1 MREPDAFSTVS
12 PRSPS
17 NHPFPFELIFTQTN
31 RSPGTQSQS
40 QAQASP
46 PRSMEM
52 VMGAL
57 GATGGGHYDELQDA
71 AGKTRAHY
79 EALIADLVKREPA
92 GVKRLSDTARRL
104 LAERGVT
111 FNVYDSKGMDTPWT
125 MDPVPFVIS
134 AAEWE
139 GIEKALIQ
147 RATLLNAVLTDSY
160 GPQQL
165 IRKGDLPAA
174 LVLAQPGYL
183 RPCHGIQVPQNKP
196 LQVYGADI
204 ARSVTGQ
211 WWVIADRTQ
220 IPTGAGYALENRLIT
235 SRLLPEVF
243 RDARV
248 RRLAGFFRQMQ
259 QSLAALAPRRVE
271 EPRVVLL
278 TPGPYNETYFEQ
290 AYLARYLGYTLVEGE
305 DLTVRDDRV
314 FLKTLSGLE
323 PVDVILRRVDDDFS
337 DPLELRNDS
346 MLGVPGLVRAVRA
359 GNVALANALGSGL
372 AEAPAMMAFLP
383 GLCRKLLGE
392 ELLMPSV
399 ATWWCGQEQ
408 PQREV
413 EARMSQLVLKSAFR
427 VRGREVH
434 FGEKLSPSERATLLE
449 RIRFAPDR
457 WVAQEKLSF
466 STTPSW
472 EDGRLVPKPM
482 TVRVY
487 LVATADGYVVMPGAL
502 TRVGASLDSPLVSMQ
517 KGGSSKDTWVLS
529 EGPVENVTLLS
540 TTRTPV
546 ELRRVGHNLGSR
558 VANHLFWLGRY
569 AERAESTARLLRST
583 LLRCSPESGMSETP
597 LLLPLLASLR
607 SLGVIE
613 QVPTAAALSSQ
624 QEQIEARL
632 LKAVYDR
639 AHPVSIRSC
648 VQHLQRIGVL
658 LRDRIS
664 VDTWRVISQLSDP
677 LEAHGGP
684 GLSVSPVSDALNV
697 LTRVILDMA
706 SFHGLAKENMT
717 RAQGWMF
724 LDMGHRVERI
734 LYISELLL
742 AGLRSDDAE
751 NPSLLEAILEVG
763 DSTITYRN
771 RYSLLPQLAAVYDL
785 LMLDEL
791 NPRGLRFQFERITSH
806 FHHLPREQRSALLT
820 PAMRVLL
827 ENNTRLQLCD
837 PTELARVE
845 PGMWSQ
851 TQVAKVLAQLIESM
865 PAMNDALTAGYFAH
879 STISSSESVPADIN
893 LTPPR

>member
-1 MREPDAFSTVS
+1 M
-12 PRSPS
+12 
-17 NHPFPFELIFTQTN
+17 
-31 RSPGTQSQS
+31 
-40 QAQASP
+40 
-46 PRSMEM
+46 
-52 VMGAL
+52 
-57 GATGGGHYDELQDA
+57 HYDELRDEK
-71 AGKTRAHY
+71 GKVWPHY
-79 EALIADLVKREPA
+79 EALITDLQRRDVA

-104 LAERGVT
+104 LTERGVT
-111 FNVYDSKGMDTPWT
+111 FNVYDAKGMDTPWT

-134 AAEWE
+134 AREWA

-147 RATLLNAVLTDSY
+147 RATLLNAILTDSY

-183 RPCHGIQVPQNKP
+183 RPCHGIKVPHGKP

-204 ARSVTGQ
+204 ARAPDGQ
-211 WWVIADRTQ
+211 WWVISDRTQ

-259 QSLAALAPRRVE
+259 QSLSALAPRRVE

-314 FLKTLSGLE
+314 YLKTLSGLE
-323 PVDVILRRVDDDFS
+323 PVDVILRRVDDDFC

-359 GNVALANALGSGL
+359 GNVALANGLGSGL

-392 ELLMPSV
+392 DLIMPSV

-408 PQREV
+408 PRREV
-413 EARMSQLVLKSAFR
+413 EENFSELVLKSAFR
-427 VRGREVH
+427 TRGRQFS
-434 FGEKLSPSERATLLE
+434 FGGQLNAAERAAWIE
-449 RIRFAPDR
+449 RMRFAPDR
-457 WVAQEKLSF
+457 WVAQEKITF
-466 STTPSW
+466 STAPTW
-472 EDGRLVPKPM
+472 EDGRLVQKPVS
-482 TVRVY
+482 VRVY
-487 LVATADGYVVMPGAL
+487 LVATEDGYMVMPGAL
-502 TRVGASLDSPLVSMQ
+502 TRVAASLNTSLMSMQ
-517 KGGSSKDTWVLS
+517 KGGSSKDTWILS
-529 EGPVENVTLLS
+529 EGPVENITLLS

-597 LLLPLLASLR
+597 LLLPLLESLR

-613 QVPTAAALSSQ
+613 QVPMAAFLAAQ

-632 LKAVYDR
+632 LQAVFN
-639 AHPVSIRSC
+639 ANHPSSIRSI
-648 VQHLQRIGVL
+648 VTHIQRIGIL

-664 VDTWRVISQLSDP
+664 VDTWRVISQLSDA
-677 LEAHGGP
+677 LDAADNAT
-684 GLSVSPVSDALNV
+684 SVTPMADALNV
-697 LTRVILDMA
+697 LTRIILELA

-724 LDMGHRVERI
+724 LDMGHRIERTV
-734 LYISELLL
+734 YICELLR
-742 AGLRSDDAE
+742 AGLSSADAE
-751 NPSLLEAILEVG
+751 NPSLLEAILEIA

-791 NPRGLRFQFERITSH
+791 NPRGLRFQFERIEQH
-806 FHHLPREQRSALLT
+806 FQHLPREQNSALLT
-820 PAMRVLL
+820 PAMRVLI
-827 ENNTRLQLCD
+827 ENSTRLQLCD
-837 PTELARVE
+837 PTELARVD
-845 PGMWSQ
+845 PGQWSQ
-851 TQVAKVLAQLIESM
+851 TQVAKLLTQLIDAM
-865 PAMNDALTAGYFAH
+865 PQLNDALTAGYFAH
-879 STISSSESVPADIN
+879 STIVSSGSAPDELLP
-893 LTPPR
+893 LR

>member
-1 MREPDAFSTVS
+1 MRPDAPDLATHYNELHDST
-12 PRSPS
+12 
-17 NHPFPFELIFTQTN
+17 
-31 RSPGTQSQS
+31 
-40 QAQASP
+40 
-46 PRSMEM
+46 
-52 VMGAL
+52 
-57 GATGGGHYDELQDA
+57 
-71 AGKTRAHY
+71 GKVHAHY
-79 EALIADLVKREPA
+79 EPLITDLQKRDAP

-104 LAERGVT
+104 LTERGVT
-111 FNVYDSKGMDTPWT
+111 FNVYDAKGMDTPWT
-125 MDPVPFVIS
+125 MDPVPLVIS
-134 AAEWE
+134 AQEWE

-147 RATLLNAVLTDSY
+147 RAMLLNAVLTDSY

-174 LVLAQPGYL
+174 LVLAQPAYL
-183 RPCHGIQVPQNKP
+183 RACHGIPVPQNKP

-204 ARSVTGQ
+204 ARSADGQ

-220 IPTGAGYALENRLIT
+220 IPTGVGYALENRLIT

-305 DLTVRDDRV
+305 DLAVRDDRV
-314 FLKTLSGLE
+314 YLKTLSGLE
-323 PVDVILRRVDDDFS
+323 PVDVILRRVDDDFC

-392 ELLMPSV
+392 DLLMPSV
-399 ATWWCGQEQ
+399 ATWWCGQEIPRQ
-408 PQREV
+408 QV
-413 EARMSQLVLKSAFR
+413 EGRIGSLVIKSAFR
-427 VRGREVH
+427 GRGRESY
-434 FGEKLSPSERATLLE
+434 FGEKLNPAERAALLE
-449 RIRFAPDR
+449 RMRFAPDR
-457 WVAQEKLSF
+457 WAAQEKMSF
-466 STTPSW
+466 STAPTW
-472 EDGRLVPKPM
+472 EDGKLVSKPVS
-482 TVRVY
+482 VRVY
-487 LVATADGYVVMPGAL
+487 LVATADGYMVMPGAL
-502 TRVGASLDSPLVSMQ
+502 TRVAASMDSPLVSMQ

-540 TTRTPV
+540 ATRTPV

-569 AERAESTARLLRST
+569 AERAESTSRLLRST
-583 LLRCSPESGMSETP
+583 LIRCSPESGMSETP
-597 LLLPLLASLR
+597 LLLPLLAALR

-613 QVPTAAALSSQ
+613 QMPTASNLVAQ

-632 LKAVYDR
+632 LQAVFDK
-639 AHPVSIRSC
+639 AHPASIRSS

-677 LEAHGGP
+677 LEGQAQGGSP
-684 GLSVSPVSDALNV
+684 SVSPVSDALNV
-697 LTRVILDMA
+697 LTRVILELA

-724 LDMGHRVERI
+724 LDMGHRIERI

-742 AGLRSDDAE
+742 AGLRSADAE

-791 NPRGLRFQFERITSH
+791 NPRGLRFQFERITAH
-806 FHHLPREQRSALLT
+806 FGYLPREQSSALLT
-820 PAMRVLL
+820 PAMRVLI

-845 PGMWSQ
+845 PGQWAQ
-851 TQVAKVLAQLIESM
+851 TQVAKVLAQLIEAM
-865 PAMNDALTAGYFAH
+865 PVLNDALTAGYFAH
-879 STISSSESVPADIN
+879 STISSSDAPPPELIF
-893 LTPPR
+893 TPPPR

>member
-1 MREPDAFSTVS
+1 MIFRTQNSTS
-12 PRSPS
+12 
-17 NHPFPFELIFTQTN
+17 T
-31 RSPGTQSQS
+31 
-40 QAQASP
+40 ASAAA
-46 PRSMEM
+46 RAAASCADLAG
-52 VMGAL
+52 VK
-57 GATGGGHYDELQDA
+57 GHYDELRDP
-71 AGKTRAHY
+71 AGKVMAHY
-79 EALIADLVKREPA
+79 EALIADLKKRDA
-92 GVKRLSDTARRL
+92 LGVKRLSDTARRL
-104 LAERGVT
+104 LSERGVS
-111 FNVYDSKGMDTPWT
+111 FNVYSAKGGMDTPWM

-134 AAEWE
+134 AKEWE

-147 RATLLNAVLTDSY
+147 RATLLNAILVDSY

-165 IRKGDLPAA
+165 IKRGDLPAA
-174 LVLAQPGYL
+174 LVLAQPAYL
-183 RPCHGIQVPQNKP
+183 RPCHGIPVPGEKP

-204 ARSVTGQ
+204 ARSPDGQ

-314 FLKTLSGLE
+314 YLKTLSGLE
-323 PVDVILRRVDDDFS
+323 AVDVILRRVDDDFC

-383 GLCRKLLGE
+383 GLCRKLLNE
-392 ELLMPSV
+392 DLLMPSV
-399 ATWWCGQEQ
+399 ATWWCGQET
-408 PQREV
+408 PMREV
-413 EARMSQLVLKSAFR
+413 EQRISSLVLKSAFR

-434 FGEKLSPSERATLLE
+434 FGGNLSAAEHAALLE
-449 RIRFAPDR
+449 RMRFAPDR
-457 WVAQEKLSF
+457 WTAQEQITF
-466 STTPSW
+466 STAPTW
-472 EDGRLVPKPM
+472 EDGKLVHKPVS
-482 TVRVY
+482 VRVY
-487 LVATADGYVVMPGAL
+487 LVATQDGYMVMPGAL
-502 TRVGASLDSPLVSMQ
+502 TRVAPSLDSPLVSMQ

-529 EGPVENVTLLS
+529 DGPVENVTLLS
-540 TTRTPV
+540 ATRTPV

-597 LLLPLLASLR
+597 LLLPLLEALR
-607 SLGVIE
+607 SLVIIE
-613 QVPTAAALSSQ
+613 EVPSATLLAAQ

-632 LKAVYDR
+632 LQAIFD
-639 AHPVSIRSC
+639 ADHPSSIRSN
-648 VQHLQRIGVL
+648 VAHIQRIGVL

-664 VDTWRVISQLSDP
+664 VDTWRVISQLSDA
-677 LEAHGGP
+677 LDAADNSA
-684 GLSVSPVSDALNV
+684 SVTPMSDALNV
-697 LTRVILDMA
+697 LTRIILELA

-724 LDMGHRVERI
+724 LDMGHRIERTV
-734 LYISELLL
+734 YISELLL
-742 AGLRSDDAE
+742 AGLRSADAE

-791 NPRGLRFQFERITSH
+791 NPRGLRFQFQRIEGH
-806 FHHLPREQRSALLT
+806 FRHLPREQNSALLT
-820 PAMRVLL
+820 PAMRVLI
-827 ENNTRLQLCD
+827 ENSTRLQLCD

-845 PGMWSQ
+845 PGQWSA
-851 TQVAKVLAQLIESM
+851 TQVAKLLQQLIDAM
-865 PAMNDALTAGYFAH
+865 PQLSDALTAGYFAH
-879 STISSSESVPADIN
+879 STISSSGDVAPADPA
-893 LTPPR
+893 PPR

>member
-1 MREPDAFSTVS
+1 MDS
-12 PRSPS
+12 P
-17 NHPFPFELIFTQTN
+17 EAGL
-31 RSPGTQSQS
+31 
-40 QAQASP
+40 
-46 PRSMEM
+46 
-52 VMGAL
+52 
-57 GATGGGHYDELQDA
+57 HYDELRDP
-71 AGKTRAHY
+71 AGRLRAHY
-79 EALIADLVKREPA
+79 ELVIADLKKRDNS
-92 GVKRLSDTARRL
+92 GVKRMADTARRL

-111 FNVYDSKGMDTPWT
+111 FNVYGEKGMDTPWT

-134 AAEWE
+134 ASEWE
-139 GIEKALIQ
+139 GIETALIQ
-147 RATLLNAVLTDSY
+147 RATLLNTILNDSY
-160 GPQQL
+160 GPQKL
-165 IRKGDLPAA
+165 IRQGDMPAA
-174 LVLAQPGYL
+174 MVLAQPAYL
-183 RPCHGIQVPQNKP
+183 RPCHGIKPPHEKP
-196 LQVYGADI
+196 LQVYGADL
-204 ARSVTGQ
+204 ARSPDGQ
-211 WWVIADRTQ
+211 WWVLADRTQ

-259 QSLAALAPRRVE
+259 QSLSAVAPRRVE

-314 FLKTLSGLE
+314 YLKTLSGLE
-323 PVDVILRRVDDDFS
+323 PVDVILRRVDDDFC

-392 ELLMPSV
+392 DLLMPSV
-399 ATWWCGQEQ
+399 ATWWCGQET
-408 PQREV
+408 PRAEV
-413 EARMSQLVLKSAFR
+413 EQKIDKLVIKSAFR
-427 VRGREVH
+427 VRGREIS
-434 FGEKLSPSERATLLE
+434 FGEKLSTAERAALIE
-449 RIRFAPDR
+449 RMRFAPDR
-457 WVAQEKLSF
+457 WAAQEQISF
-466 STTPSW
+466 STAPAW
-472 EDGRLVPKPM
+472 EDGKLVHKPVS
-482 TVRVY
+482 VRVY
-487 LVATADGYVVMPGAL
+487 LVATPDGYMVMPGAL
-502 TRVGASLDSPLVSMQ
+502 TRVAASIDSPLMSMQ

-529 EGPVENVTLLS
+529 DGPVENVTLLS

-597 LLLPLLASLR
+597 LLLPLLEALR
-607 SLGVIE
+607 SLNIIE
-613 QVPTAAALSSQ
+613 QVPMPAFLAAQ

-632 LKAVYDR
+632 LQAIFEAD
-639 AHPVSIRSC
+639 HPASIRSN
-648 VQHLQRIGVL
+648 VAHIQRIGVL

-664 VDTWRVISQLSDP
+664 VDTWRVISQLSD
-677 LEAHGGP
+677 AFGAADNAQ
-684 GLSVSPVSDALNV
+684 SVTPMADALNV
-697 LTRVILDMA
+697 LTRIILDLA

-724 LDMGHRVERI
+724 LDMGHRIERTV
-734 LYISELLL
+734 YISELLR
-742 AGLRSDDAE
+742 AGLRSADAE

-791 NPRGLRFQFERITSH
+791 NPRGLRFQFQRIEGH
-806 FHHLPREQRSALLT
+806 FRHLPREQNSALLT
-820 PAMRVLL
+820 PAMRVLI
-827 ENNTRLQLCD
+827 ENSTRLQLCD

-845 PGMWSQ
+845 PGQWSQ
-851 TQVAKVLAQLIESM
+851 TQVAKLLTQLIEAM
-865 PAMNDALTAGYFAH
+865 PQLNDALTAGYFAH
-879 STISSSESVPADIN
+879 STISSSDSDSDAESAAAD
-893 LTPPR
+893 TPPA

>member
-1 MREPDAFSTVS
+1 MIFRTQNSASTA
-12 PRSPS
+12 PAAAR
-17 NHPFPFELIFTQTN
+17 
-31 RSPGTQSQS
+31 
-40 QAQASP
+40 AAASC
-46 PRSMEM
+46 
-52 VMGAL
+52 ADL
-57 GATGGGHYDELQDA
+57 TGVKGHYDELRDDSA
-71 AGKTRAHY
+71 KVRAHY
-79 EALIADLVKREPA
+79 EALVADLKKRDAA

-104 LAERGVT
+104 LAERGVS
-111 FNVYDSKGMDTPWT
+111 FNVYNAKGGMDTPWM

-134 AAEWE
+134 AKEWE

-147 RATLLNAVLTDSY
+147 RATLLNAVLVDSY

-165 IRKGDLPAA
+165 IKRGDLPAA
-174 LVLAQPGYL
+174 LVLAQPAYL
-183 RPCHGIQVPQNKP
+183 RPCHGIPVPGEKP

-204 ARSVTGQ
+204 ARSPDGQ

-314 FLKTLSGLE
+314 YLKTLSGLE
-323 PVDVILRRVDDDFS
+323 PVDVILRRVDDDFC

-383 GLCRKLLGE
+383 GLCRKLLNE
-392 ELLMPSV
+392 DLLMPSV
-399 ATWWCGQEQ
+399 ATWWCGQET
-408 PQREV
+408 PMREV
-413 EARMSQLVLKSAFR
+413 EQRISSLVFKSAFR

-434 FGEKLSPSERATLLE
+434 FGGNLSATEHAALLE
-449 RIRFAPDR
+449 RMRFAPHR
-457 WVAQEKLSF
+457 WAAQEKITF
-466 STTPSW
+466 STAPTW
-472 EDGRLVPKPM
+472 EDGKLVHKPVS
-482 TVRVY
+482 VRVY
-487 LVATADGYVVMPGAL
+487 LVATPDGYMVMPGAL
-502 TRVGASLDSPLVSMQ
+502 TRVASSLDSPLVSMQ

-529 EGPVENVTLLS
+529 DGPVENVTLLS
-540 TTRTPV
+540 ATRTPV

-597 LLLPLLASLR
+597 LLLPLLEALR
-607 SLGVIE
+607 SLGIIE
-613 QVPTAAALSSQ
+613 QVPSATLLAAQ

-632 LKAVYDR
+632 LQAIFD
-639 AHPVSIRSC
+639 ADHPSSIRSN
-648 VQHLQRIGVL
+648 VAHIQRIGVL

-664 VDTWRVISQLSDP
+664 VDTWRVISQLSDA
-677 LEAHGGP
+677 LDAADNSA
-684 GLSVSPVSDALNV
+684 SVTPMSDALNV
-697 LTRVILDMA
+697 LTRIILELA

-724 LDMGHRVERI
+724 LDMGHRIERTV
-734 LYISELLL
+734 YISELLL
-742 AGLRSDDAE
+742 AGLRSADAE

-791 NPRGLRFQFERITSH
+791 NPRGLRFQFQRIEGH
-806 FHHLPREQRSALLT
+806 FRHLPREQNSALLT
-820 PAMRVLL
+820 PAMRVLI
-827 ENNTRLQLCD
+827 ENSTRLQLCD

-845 PGMWSQ
+845 PGQWSAS
-851 TQVAKVLAQLIESM
+851 QVAKLLQQLIDAM
-865 PAMNDALTAGYFAH
+865 PALSDAMSAGYFAH
-879 STISSSESVPADIN
+879 STISSSGDVAPADPA
-893 LTPPR
+893 PPR

>member
-1 MREPDAFSTVS
+1 MRVTTPES
-12 PRSPS
+12 P
-17 NHPFPFELIFTQTN
+17 
-31 RSPGTQSQS
+31 
-40 QAQASP
+40 
-46 PRSMEM
+46 
-52 VMGAL
+52 
-57 GATGGGHYDELQDA
+57 GHYDELR
-71 AGKTRAHY
+71 GKTAEVQPHY
-79 EALIADLVKREPA
+79 EALITDLQRRDIP

-104 LAERGVT
+104 LSERGVT

-134 AAEWE
+134 SKEWE

-183 RPCHGIQVPQNKP
+183 RPCHGIPVPQDKP
-196 LQVYGADI
+196 LQIYGVDI
-204 ARSVTGQ
+204 ARTADGQ

-259 QSLAALAPRRVE
+259 QSLAALAPRRME

-314 FLKTLSGLE
+314 YLKTLSGLE
-323 PVDVILRRVDDDFS
+323 PVDVILRRVDDDFC

-359 GNVALANALGSGL
+359 GNVALANGLGSGL

-408 PQREV
+408 PQRTV
-413 EARMSQLVLKSAFR
+413 EARISQLVIKSAYR

-434 FGEKLSPSERATLLE
+434 FGDALNPAERAALLE
-449 RIRFAPDR
+449 RMRFAPDR

-466 STTPSW
+466 STTPTW
-472 EDGRLVPKPM
+472 EEGRLVPKPV
-482 TVRVY
+482 TVRIY
-487 LVATADGYVVMPGAL
+487 LVATADGYMVMPGAL
-502 TRVGASLDSPLVSMQ
+502 TRVGSSLDSSLVSMQ

-529 EGPVENVTLLS
+529 DGPVENVTLLN
-540 TTRTPV
+540 TTRTHV

-583 LLRCSPESGMSETP
+583 LIRCSPESGMSETP

-613 QVPTAAALSSQ
+613 QVPTAAVLPTQ

-632 LKAVYDR
+632 LKAVFDR
-639 AHPVSIRSC
+639 QHPVSIRSS

-677 LEAHGGP
+677 LESQGSTP
-684 GLSVSPVSDALNV
+684 SVSPVSDALNV

-734 LYISELLL
+734 VYICELLL
-742 AGLRSDDAE
+742 AGLRSADAE

-791 NPRGLRFQFERITSH
+791 NPRGLRFQFERINAH
-806 FHHLPREQRSALLT
+806 FRHLPREQHSAVLT
-820 PAMRVLL
+820 PAMRVLI

-845 PGMWSQ
+845 PGKWGQ
-851 TQVAKVLAQLIESM
+851 TQVAKLLHQLIESM
-865 PAMNDALTAGYFAH
+865 PALNDALTAGYFAH
-879 STISSSESVPADIN
+879 STISSSGSASADFR
-893 LTPPR
+893 LTQPR

>member
-1 MREPDAFSTVS
+1 MTFPTQNSGLSS
-12 PRSPS
+12 PAATAR
-17 NHPFPFELIFTQTN
+17 
-31 RSPGTQSQS
+31 
-40 QAQASP
+40 AAP
-46 PRSMEM
+46 PRVDVPEP
-52 VMGAL
+52 A
-57 GATGGGHYDELQDA
+57 GHYDELRDD
-71 AGKTRAHY
+71 AGKVRAHY
-79 EALIADLVKREPA
+79 EALIADLRKRDVA
-92 GVKRLSDTARRL
+92 GVKRLVDTSRRL

-111 FNVYDSKGMDTPWT
+111 FNVYDDKGMDTPWT

-134 AAEWE
+134 ASEWA

-147 RATLLNAVLTDSY
+147 RAALLNAIIVDSY

-183 RPCHGIQVPQNKP
+183 RPCHGIQVPNGKP

-204 ARSVTGQ
+204 ARSPDGQ
-211 WWVIADRTQ
+211 WWVISDRTQ

-314 FLKTLSGLE
+314 YLKTLSGLE
-323 PVDVILRRVDDDFS
+323 AVDVILRRVDDDFC

-372 AEAPAMMAFLP
+372 AEAPALMAFLP
-383 GLCRKLLGE
+383 GLCRKLLNE
-392 ELLMPSV
+392 DLLMPSV
-399 ATWWCGQEQ
+399 ATWWCGQEVPRQ
-408 PQREV
+408 EV
-413 EARMSQLVLKSAFR
+413 EKSLQRLVIKSAFR
-427 VRGREVH
+427 SRGRQVC
-434 FGEKLSPSERATLLE
+434 FGEQLSTAERAALIE

-457 WVAQEKLSF
+457 WAAQEHVAF
-466 STTPSW
+466 STTPTW
-472 EDGRLVPKPM
+472 EDGHLVPKPLS
-482 TVRVY
+482 VRVY
-487 LVATADGYVVMPGAL
+487 LVATQDGYMVMPGAL
-502 TRVGASLDSPLVSMQ
+502 TRVANRPDAPLVSMQ
-517 KGGSSKDTWVLS
+517 NGGSSKDTWVLS
-529 EGPVENVTLLS
+529 DGPVENVTLLS
-540 TTRTPV
+540 STRTPV

-569 AERAESTARLLRST
+569 AERAESTSRLLRST

-597 LLLPLLASLR
+597 LLLPLLETLR
-607 SLGVIE
+607 SLGIIE
-613 QVPTAAALSSQ
+613 EVPMPAFLAAQ

-632 LKAVYDR
+632 LQAIFDSK
-639 AHPVSIRSC
+639 HPSSICSS
-648 VQHLQRIGVL
+648 VTHIQRIGVL

-664 VDTWRVISQLSDP
+664 VDTWRVISQMSDP
-677 LEAHGGP
+677 LSNFDASH
-684 GLSVSPVSDALNV
+684 SVTPMSDALNV
-697 LTRVILDMA
+697 VTRVILDLA

-724 LDMGHRVERI
+724 LDMGHRIERI
-734 LYISELLL
+734 LYICELLR
-742 AGLRSDDAE
+742 AGLRSADAE

-791 NPRGLRFQFERITSH
+791 NPRGLRYQFQRIEGH
-806 FHHLPREQRSALLT
+806 FKYLPREQNSALLT

-827 ENNTRLQLCD
+827 ENSTRLQLCD

-845 PGMWSQ
+845 PGQWAQ
-851 TQVAKVLAQLIESM
+851 TQVANLLTQLIESM
-865 PAMNDALTAGYFAH
+865 PQLNDALTAGYFAH
-879 STISSSESVPADIN
+879 STISSSDTNSAVTLP
-893 LTPPR
+893 T

>member
-1 MREPDAFSTVS
+1 
-12 PRSPS
+12 
-17 NHPFPFELIFTQTN
+17 
-31 RSPGTQSQS
+31 
-40 QAQASP
+40 
-46 PRSMEM
+46 M
-52 VMGAL
+52 VQRVDVPV
-57 GATGGGHYDELQDA
+57 GHYDELRDA
-71 AGKTRAHY
+71 AGKVWPHY
-79 EALIADLVKREPA
+79 EQVITDLQRRDSV

-111 FNVYDSKGMDTPWT
+111 FNVYDAKGMDTPWH

-134 AAEWE
+134 AREWE
-139 GIEKALIQ
+139 GIEKAMIQ
-147 RATLLNAVLTDSY
+147 RATLLNAILTDSY
-160 GPQQL
+160 GPQEL
-165 IRKGDLPAA
+165 IRKGDMPAA
-174 LVLAQPGYL
+174 MVLAQPAYL
-183 RPCHGIQVPQNKP
+183 RPCHGIKSTHIKP

-204 ARSVTGQ
+204 ARAPDGR
-211 WWVIADRTQ
+211 WWVLADRTQ

-259 QSLAALAPRRVE
+259 QSLAALARRPTGD
-271 EPRVVLL
+271 PRVVLL

-314 FLKTLSGLE
+314 YLKTLSGLE
-323 PVDVILRRVDDDFS
+323 PVDVILRRVDDDFC

-359 GNVALANALGSGL
+359 GNVMMANALGSGL

-392 ELLMPSV
+392 NLLMPSV
-399 ATWWCGQEQ
+399 ATWWCGQER
-408 PQREV
+408 PRAEV
-413 EARMSQLVLKSAFR
+413 EKNLERLVIKSAFR

-434 FGEKLSPSERATLLE
+434 FGENLSTVERAAFIE
-449 RIRFAPDR
+449 RMRFAPDR
-457 WVAQEKLSF
+457 WAAQEKMTF
-466 STTPSW
+466 STAPTW
-472 EDGRLVPKPM
+472 EDGKMVQKPIS
-482 TVRVY
+482 VRVY
-487 LVATADGYVVMPGAL
+487 LVATEDGYMVMPGAL
-502 TRVGASLDSPLVSMQ
+502 TRVAAALNSPLVSMQ
-517 KGGSSKDTWVLS
+517 KGGSSKDTWILS

-540 TTRTPV
+540 ATRTPV

-558 VANHLFWLGRY
+558 VANHLYWLGRY
-569 AERAESTARLLRST
+569 AERAESSARLLRST

-597 LLLPLLASLR
+597 LLLPLLEALKK
-607 SLGVIE
+607 LGVLE
-613 QVPTAAALSSQ
+613 DVPDATVLASQ
-624 QEQIEARL
+624 QEQIEAL
-632 LKAVYDR
+632 LLAAIFDED
-639 AHPVSIRSC
+639 HPASIRSS
-648 VQHLQRIGVL
+648 VIHIQRIGVL

-664 VDTWRVISQLSDP
+664 VDTWRVISQLSDA
-677 LEAHGGP
+677 LDAHDHTP
-684 GLSVSPVSDALNV
+684 SLTPMADALNV
-697 LTRVILDMA
+697 LTRIILELA

-724 LDMGHRVERI
+724 LDMGHRIERTV
-734 LYISELLL
+734 YICQLLL
-742 AGLRSDDAE
+742 AGLRSADAE
-751 NPSLLEAILEVG
+751 NPSLLEAILEVA

-791 NPRGLRFQFERITSH
+791 NPRGLRFQFERIEQQ
-806 FHHLPREQRSALLT
+806 FEHLPREQNSALLS

-845 PGMWSQ
+845 SGTWAQ
-851 TQVAKVLAQLIESM
+851 THVARLLQQLIDAM
-865 PAMNDALTAGYFAH
+865 PALNDALTAGYFAH
-879 STISSSESVPADIN
+879 STISSSDSDAPAEPQ
-893 LTPPR
+893 PPTR

>member
-1 MREPDAFSTVS
+1 
-12 PRSPS
+12 
-17 NHPFPFELIFTQTN
+17 
-31 RSPGTQSQS
+31 
-40 QAQASP
+40 
-46 PRSMEM
+46 
-52 VMGAL
+52 MG
-57 GATGGGHYDELQDA
+57 GPGHYDELRDA
-71 AGKTRAHY
+71 SGKVRAHY
-79 EALIADLVKREPA
+79 EPLIADLQKRDIA

-111 FNVYDSKGMDTPWT
+111 FNVYDARGMDTPWT

-134 AAEWE
+134 APEWE

-165 IRKGDLPAA
+165 IRQGDLPAA
-174 LVLAQPGYL
+174 LVLAQPAYL
-183 RPCHGIQVPQNKP
+183 RACHGIPVPQNKP

-204 ARSVTGQ
+204 ARTADGQ

-314 FLKTLSGLE
+314 YLKTLSGLE
-323 PVDVILRRVDDDFS
+323 PVDVILRRVDDDFC

-359 GNVALANALGSGL
+359 GNVALANGLGSGL

-399 ATWWCGQEQ
+399 ATWWCGQER
-408 PQREV
+408 PRGEV
-413 EARMSQLVLKSAFR
+413 EARIGGLVVKSAFR
-427 VRGREVH
+427 GRGREVH
-434 FGEKLSPSERATLLE
+434 FGEQLGAAERAALIE
-449 RIRFAPDR
+449 RMRFAPER
-457 WVAQEKLSF
+457 WVAQEKISF
-466 STTPSW
+466 STAPMW
-472 EDGRLVPKPM
+472 ENGKLVPRPVS
-482 TVRVY
+482 VRVY
-487 LVATADGYVVMPGAL
+487 LVATPDGYMVMPGAL
-502 TRVGASLDSPLVSMQ
+502 ARVGPSMDSPQVSMQ
-517 KGGSSKDTWVLS
+517 KGGSSKDTWVLN

-540 TTRTPV
+540 STRTPV

-597 LLLPLLASLR
+597 LLLPLLATLR
-607 SLGVIE
+607 SVGVIE
-613 QVPTAAALSSQ
+613 QVPTAANLAAQ

-632 LKAVYDR
+632 LQAVFDK
-639 AHPVSIRSC
+639 AHPVSIRSS

-677 LEAHGGP
+677 LESSGP
-684 GLSVSPVSDALNV
+684 GPSVSPVSDALNV
-697 LTRVILDMA
+697 LTRVILDLA

-724 LDMGHRVERI
+724 LDMGHRIERI
-734 LYISELLL
+734 LYICELLL
-742 AGLRSDDAE
+742 AGLRSADAE

-791 NPRGLRFQFERITSH
+791 NPRGLRFQFERITSQ
-806 FHHLPREQRSALLT
+806 FRHLPREQHSALLT
-820 PAMRVLL
+820 PAMRVLI
-827 ENNTRLQLCD
+827 ENHTRLQLCD

-845 PGMWSQ
+845 PGQWAH
-851 TQVAKVLAQLIESM
+851 TQVAKLLAQLIESM
-865 PAMNDALTAGYFAH
+865 PALNDALTAGYFAH
-879 STISSSESVPADIN
+879 STISSSDAPPPD
-893 LTPPR
+893 LTFPPPLR

>member
-1 MREPDAFSTVS
+1 MPEAP
-12 PRSPS
+12 
-17 NHPFPFELIFTQTN
+17 
-31 RSPGTQSQS
+31 
-40 QAQASP
+40 
-46 PRSMEM
+46 
-52 VMGAL
+52 
-57 GATGGGHYDELQDA
+57 GHYDELRDP
-71 AGKTRAHY
+71 AGKVRTHY
-79 EALIADLVKREPA
+79 EALVTDLQRRELA
-92 GVKRLSDTARRL
+92 GVKRISDTARRL

-134 AAEWE
+134 SEEWE
-139 GIEKALIQ
+139 GIEKGLIQ
-147 RATLLNAVLTDSY
+147 RAMLLNAILTDSY

-165 IRKGDLPAA
+165 IRQGDMPAA
-174 LVLAQPGYL
+174 MVLAQPGYI
-183 RPCHGIQVPQNKP
+183 RACHGIPVAQNKP
-196 LQVYGADI
+196 LQVYGADL
-204 ARSVTGQ
+204 ARSEDGR

-259 QSLAALAPRRVE
+259 QSLSALAPRRVE

-290 AYLARYLGYTLVEGE
+290 AYLARYLGYSLVEGE

-323 PVDVILRRVDDDFS
+323 PVDVILRRVDDDFC

-383 GLCRKLLGE
+383 TLCPKLLGE
-392 ELLMPSV
+392 ELLIPSV
-399 ATWWCGQEQ
+399 ATWWCGQEGPRQ
-408 PQREV
+408 QV
-413 EARMSQLVLKSAFR
+413 EERMNQLVIKSAFR
-427 VRGREVH
+427 GRGREVH
-434 FGEKLSPSERATLLE
+434 FGENLNAAERAALME
-449 RIRFAPDR
+449 RIRFAPER
-457 WVAQEKLSF
+457 WVAQERIPF
-466 STTPSW
+466 SVAPSW
-472 EDGRLVPKPM
+472 EDGKLVHKPLS
-482 TVRVY
+482 VRIY
-487 LVATADGYVVMPGAL
+487 LVATADGYMVMPGAL
-502 TRVGASLDSPLVSMQ
+502 TRVASGIDSPLVSMQ

-529 EGPVENVTLLS
+529 DGPVDNVTLLS
-540 TTRTPV
+540 ATRTPV

-597 LLLPLLASLR
+597 LLLPLLEALK

-613 QVPTAAALSSQ
+613 NVPSAANLAAQ

-632 LKAVYDR
+632 LQAVFDKD
-639 AHPVSIRSC
+639 HPSSICSC

-677 LEAHGGP
+677 LEIHGQAQ
-684 GLSVSPVSDALNV
+684 SVSPVSDALNV
-697 LTRVILDMA
+697 LTRVILDLA

-724 LDMGHRVERI
+724 LDMGHRIERI

-742 AGLRSDDAE
+742 AGLRSADAE

-791 NPRGLRFQFERITSH
+791 NPRGLLFQFERITGH
-806 FHHLPREQRSALLT
+806 FEHLPREQNSALLT
-820 PAMRVLL
+820 PAMRVLI
-827 ENNTRLQLCD
+827 ENNTRLKLCD

-845 PGMWSQ
+845 PGKWAQ
-851 TQVAKVLAQLIESM
+851 TQVVKVLTQLTEAM
-865 PAMNDALTAGYFAH
+865 PLLNDALTAGYFAH
-879 STISSSESVPADIN
+879 STISSSDNTALPD
-893 LTPPR
+893 LTAPPLR

>member
-1 MREPDAFSTVS
+1 MDISKA
-12 PRSPS
+12 
-17 NHPFPFELIFTQTN
+17 H
-31 RSPGTQSQS
+31 
-40 QAQASP
+40 
-46 PRSMEM
+46 
-52 VMGAL
+52 
-57 GATGGGHYDELQDA
+57 GHYDELRDD
-71 AGKTRAHY
+71 AGKVRAHY
-79 EALIADLVKREPA
+79 EPVITDLQKRDAA

-111 FNVYDSKGMDTPWT
+111 FNVYDDKGMDTPWT

-134 AAEWE
+134 AREWE
-139 GIEKALIQ
+139 GIEKAMIQ
-147 RATLLNAVLTDSY
+147 RATLLNAILNDSY
-160 GPQQL
+160 GPQML
-165 IRKGDLPAA
+165 IRKGDMPAA
-174 LVLAQPGYL
+174 MVLAQPSYL
-183 RPCHGIQVPQNKP
+183 RPCHGIKTPHAKP

-204 ARSVTGQ
+204 ARTADGR

-235 SRLLPEVF
+235 SRLLPDVF

-259 QSLAALAPRRVE
+259 LSLAALAPRPAG

-314 FLKTLSGLE
+314 YLKTLSGLE
-323 PVDVILRRVDDDFS
+323 PVDVILRRVDDDFC

-359 GNVALANALGSGL
+359 GNVSLANALGSGL

-392 ELLMPSV
+392 NLLMPSV
-399 ATWWCGQEQ
+399 ATWWCGQER
-408 PQREV
+408 PRGEV
-413 EARMSQLVLKSAFR
+413 EKNLDRLVIKSAFR

-434 FGEKLSPSERATLLE
+434 FGENLSSTERASFIE
-449 RIRFAPDR
+449 RMRFAPDR
-457 WVAQEKLSF
+457 WAAQEKMTF
-466 STTPSW
+466 STAPSW
-472 EDGRLVPKPM
+472 EDGRLVQKPIS
-482 TVRVY
+482 VRVY
-487 LVATADGYVVMPGAL
+487 LVATADGYMVMPGAL
-502 TRVGASLDSPLVSMQ
+502 TRVAASMDSPLVSMQ
-517 KGGSSKDTWVLS
+517 KGGSSKDTWVLN
-529 EGPVENVTLLS
+529 EGPVENVTLLT

-558 VANHLFWLGRY
+558 VANHLYWLGRY
-569 AERAESTARLLRST
+569 AERAESSARLLRST

-597 LLLPLLASLR
+597 LLLPLLEALR
-607 SLGVIE
+607 SLRVLDD
-613 QVPTAAALSSQ
+613 VPDAAVLASQ

-632 LKAVYDR
+632 LEAIFDPE
-639 AHPVSIRSC
+639 HPASIRSS
-648 VQHLQRIGVL
+648 VTHIQRIGIL

-664 VDTWRVISQLSDP
+664 VDTWRVISQLSDALDTFDHP
-677 LEAHGGP
+677 P
-684 GLSVSPVSDALNV
+684 SISPMSDALNV
-697 LTRVILDMA
+697 LTRIILELA

-724 LDMGHRVERI
+724 LDTGHRIERTM
-734 LYISELLL
+734 YICELLR
-742 AGLRSDDAE
+742 AGLHSSDAE

-791 NPRGLRFQFERITSH
+791 NPRGLRFQFERIEQH
-806 FHHLPREQRSALLT
+806 FELLPREQNSALLS
-820 PAMRVLL
+820 PAMRVLI
-827 ENNTRLQLCD
+827 ENGTRLQLCD

-845 PGMWSQ
+845 PGTWSQ
-851 TQVAKVLAQLIESM
+851 TQVAKLLTQLIEAM
-865 PAMNDALTAGYFAH
+865 PALNDALTAGYFAH
-879 STISSSESVPADIN
+879 STISSSESDTAAEP
-893 LTPPR
+893 TMPTR

>member
-1 MREPDAFSTVS
+1 M
-12 PRSPS
+12 
-17 NHPFPFELIFTQTN
+17 IF
-31 RSPGTQSQS
+31 RTQSS
-40 QAQASP
+40 ASTASAAA
-46 PRSMEM
+46 RAAASC
-52 VMGAL
+52 ADL
-57 GATGGGHYDELQDA
+57 TGVKGHYDELRDDSA
-71 AGKTRAHY
+71 KVRAHY
-79 EALIADLVKREPA
+79 EALVADLKKRDAA

-104 LAERGVT
+104 LAERGVS
-111 FNVYDSKGMDTPWT
+111 FNVYNAKGGMDTPWM

-134 AAEWE
+134 AKEWE

-147 RATLLNAVLTDSY
+147 RATLLNAVLVDSY

-165 IRKGDLPAA
+165 IKRGDLPAA
-174 LVLAQPGYL
+174 LVLAQPAYL
-183 RPCHGIQVPQNKP
+183 RPCHGIPVPGEKP

-204 ARSVTGQ
+204 ARSPDGQ

-314 FLKTLSGLE
+314 YLKTLSGLE
-323 PVDVILRRVDDDFS
+323 PVDVILRRVDDDFC

-383 GLCRKLLGE
+383 GLCRKLLNE
-392 ELLMPSV
+392 DLLMPSV
-399 ATWWCGQEQ
+399 ATWWCGQET
-408 PQREV
+408 PMREV
-413 EARMSQLVLKSAFR
+413 EQRISSLVFKSAFR

-434 FGEKLSPSERATLLE
+434 FGGNLSATDHAALLE
-449 RIRFAPDR
+449 RMRFAPHR
-457 WVAQEKLSF
+457 WAAQEKITF
-466 STTPSW
+466 STAPTW
-472 EDGRLVPKPM
+472 EDGKLVHKPVS
-482 TVRVY
+482 VRVY
-487 LVATADGYVVMPGAL
+487 LVATPDGYMVMPGAL
-502 TRVGASLDSPLVSMQ
+502 TRVAARLDSPLVSMQ

-529 EGPVENVTLLS
+529 DGPVENVTLLS

-597 LLLPLLASLR
+597 LLLPLLEALR
-607 SLGVIE
+607 SLGIIE
-613 QVPTAAALSSQ
+613 QVPTAAFLAAQ

-632 LKAVYDR
+632 LQAIFD
-639 AHPVSIRSC
+639 ADHSSSIRSN
-648 VQHLQRIGVL
+648 VAHIQRIGVL

-677 LEAHGGP
+677 LEAMDATP
-684 GLSVSPVSDALNV
+684 SVTPMSDALNV
-697 LTRVILDMA
+697 LTRIIIDLA

-724 LDMGHRVERI
+724 LDMGHRIERTV
-734 LYISELLL
+734 YISELLL
-742 AGLRSDDAE
+742 AGLRSADAE
-751 NPSLLEAILEVG
+751 NPSLLEAILEVA

-791 NPRGLRFQFERITSH
+791 NPRGLRFQFQRIEGH
-806 FHHLPREQRSALLT
+806 FKHLPREQNSALLS

-827 ENNTRLQLCD
+827 ENSTRLQLCD

-845 PGMWSQ
+845 AGRWAK
-851 TQVAKVLAQLIESM
+851 TQVAGVLAQLIESM
-865 PAMNDALTAGYFAH
+865 PQLNDAVTAGYFAH
-879 STISSSESVPADIN
+879 TTISSSDTSSAVMLP
-893 LTPPR
+893 T

>member
-1 MREPDAFSTVS
+1 V
-12 PRSPS
+12 
-17 NHPFPFELIFTQTN
+17 
-31 RSPGTQSQS
+31 
-40 QAQASP
+40 
-46 PRSMEM
+46 
-52 VMGAL
+52 
-57 GATGGGHYDELQDA
+57 HYDELKDA
-71 AGKTRAHY
+71 TGKVRAHY
-79 EALIADLVKREPA
+79 EPLIADLQRRDAA

-111 FNVYDSKGMDTPWT
+111 FNIYDAKGMDTPWH

-134 AAEWE
+134 AKEWE
-139 GIEKALIQ
+139 GIEKAMIQ
-147 RATLLNAVLTDSY
+147 RATLLNAILTDSY

-165 IRKGDLPAA
+165 IRQGDMPAA
-174 LVLAQPGYL
+174 MVLAQPSYL
-183 RPCHGIQVPQNKP
+183 RPCHGIKVPNTKP

-204 ARSVTGQ
+204 ARSPEGK

-235 SRLLPEVF
+235 SRLLPDVF

-259 QSLAALAPRRVE
+259 QSLAALAPRPVVD
-271 EPRVVLL
+271 PRVVLL

-314 FLKTLSGLE
+314 YLKTLSGLE
-323 PVDVILRRVDDDFS
+323 PVDVILRRVDDDFC

-346 MLGVPGLVRAVRA
+346 MLGVPGLVRVVRA
-359 GNVALANALGSGL
+359 GNVSLGNALGSGL

-392 ELLMPSV
+392 NLLMPSV
-399 ATWWCGQEQ
+399 ATWWCGQER
-408 PQREV
+408 PRGEV
-413 EARMSQLVLKSAFR
+413 EKNLERLVIKSAFR
-427 VRGREVH
+427 VSGREVH
-434 FGEKLSPSERATLLE
+434 FGESLSATQRAALIERM
-449 RIRFAPDR
+449 RFAPDR
-457 WVAQEKLSF
+457 WAAQEKMTF
-466 STTPSW
+466 STAPTW
-472 EDGRLVPKPM
+472 EDGRLVHKPLS
-482 TVRVY
+482 VRVY
-487 LVATADGYVVMPGAL
+487 LVATADGYMVMPGAL
-502 TRVGASLDSPLVSMQ
+502 TRVAASMDSPLVSMQ

-540 TTRTPV
+540 ATRTPV

-569 AERAESTARLLRST
+569 AERAESSARLLRST

-597 LLLPLLASLR
+597 LLLPLLEALKN
-607 SLGVIE
+607 LGVIDH
-613 QVPTAAALSSQ
+613 VPDAAVLASQ

-632 LKAVYDR
+632 LEAIFDAK
-639 AHPVSIRSC
+639 HPASIRSS
-648 VQHLQRIGVL
+648 VENIQRIGIL

-664 VDTWRVISQLSDP
+664 VDTWRVISQLSDALDTFDQTP
-677 LEAHGGP
+677 SLTPMA
-684 GLSVSPVSDALNV
+684 DALNV
-697 LTRVILDMA
+697 LTRIILELA

-724 LDMGHRVERI
+724 LDMGHRIERTV
-734 LYISELLL
+734 YICELLL
-742 AGLRSDDAE
+742 AGLHSADAE

-791 NPRGLRFQFERITSH
+791 NPRGLRFQFERIEQC
-806 FHHLPREQRSALLT
+806 FKHLPREQNSALLT

-827 ENNTRLQLCD
+827 ENSTDLQLCD

-845 PGMWSQ
+845 SGTWSQ
-851 TQVAKVLAQLIESM
+851 SQVAKLLRQLIDAM
-865 PAMNDALTAGYFAH
+865 PVLNDALTAGYFAH
-879 STISSSESVPADIN
+879 STISSSDSEPAAEP
-893 LTPPR
+893 TATTR

>member
-1 MREPDAFSTVS
+1 
-12 PRSPS
+12 
-17 NHPFPFELIFTQTN
+17 
-31 RSPGTQSQS
+31 
-40 QAQASP
+40 
-46 PRSMEM
+46 MEIA
-52 VMGAL
+52 GAP
-57 GATGGGHYDELQDA
+57 GHYDELHDA
-71 AGKTRAHY
+71 SGKVRPHY
-79 EALIADLVKREPA
+79 EQLITDLQRRDST

-111 FNVYDSKGMDTPWT
+111 FNVYEARGLDTPWT
-125 MDPVPFVIS
+125 MGPVPFVIS
-134 AAEWE
+134 AREWE

-147 RATLLNAVLTDSY
+147 RATLLNSILTDSY
-160 GPQQL
+160 GPQRL
-165 IRKGDLPAA
+165 IHKGDMPAA
-174 LVLAQPGYL
+174 MVLAQPAYL
-183 RPCHGIQVPQNKP
+183 RPCQGIRVPHAKP

-204 ARSVTGQ
+204 ARAPDGR
-211 WWVIADRTQ
+211 WWVISDRTQ

-259 QSLAALAPRRVE
+259 QSLAALAPRPAG

-314 FLKTLSGLE
+314 YLKTLNGLE
-323 PVDVILRRVDDDFS
+323 QVDVILRRVDDDFC

-399 ATWWCGQEQ
+399 ATWWCGQER
-408 PQREV
+408 PRAEV
-413 EARMSQLVLKSAFR
+413 EKNLHRLVIKSAFR
-427 VRGREVH
+427 VRGRDVS
-434 FGEKLSPSERATLLE
+434 FGERLSAAERSALIE
-449 RIRFAPDR
+449 RMRFAPDR
-457 WVAQEKLSF
+457 WAAQEQISF
-466 STTPSW
+466 STTPTW
-472 EDGRLVPKPM
+472 EDGRLVHKP
-482 TVRVY
+482 VSIRVY
-487 LVATADGYVVMPGAL
+487 LVASEDGYMVMPGAL
-502 TRVGASLDSPLVSMQ
+502 TRVAASLDSLLVSMQ

-540 TTRTPV
+540 STRTPV
-546 ELRRVGHNLGSR
+546 ELRRTGHNLASR

-569 AERAESTARLLRST
+569 AERAESSARLLRST

-597 LLLPLLASLR
+597 LLLPLLEALR

-613 QVPTAAALSSQ
+613 EVPDAGVLAAQ

-632 LKAVYDR
+632 LQAVFDSE
-639 AHPVSIRSC
+639 HPASIRSN
-648 VQHLQRIGVL
+648 VEHIQRIGVL

-664 VDTWRVISQLSDP
+664 VDTWRVISQLSDALNTFDNTP
-677 LEAHGGP
+677 
-684 GLSVSPVSDALNV
+684 SVTPVSDALNV
-697 LTRVILDMA
+697 LTRIILELA
-706 SFHGLAKENMT
+706 SFHGLLKENMT

-724 LDMGHRVERI
+724 LDMGHRIERTV
-734 LYISELLL
+734 YISELLL
-742 AGLRSDDAE
+742 AGLRSADAE

-791 NPRGLRFQFERITSH
+791 NPRGLRFQFQRIEGH
-806 FHHLPREQRSALLT
+806 FQHLPREQNTVLLT
-820 PAMRVLL
+820 PVMRVLL
-827 ENNTRLQLCD
+827 ENSTKLQLCD

-845 PGMWSQ
+845 PGTWSQ
-851 TQVAKVLAQLIESM
+851 TQVAKLLSQLIEAM
-865 PAMNDALTAGYFAH
+865 PALNDALTAGYFAH
-879 STISSSESVPADIN
+879 SIICSSESDVAE
-893 LTPPR
+893 LTPAG

>member
-1 MREPDAFSTVS
+1 M
-12 PRSPS
+12 
-17 NHPFPFELIFTQTN
+17 
-31 RSPGTQSQS
+31 
-40 QAQASP
+40 
-46 PRSMEM
+46 
-52 VMGAL
+52 
-57 GATGGGHYDELQDA
+57 
-71 AGKTRAHY
+71 AHY
-79 EALIADLVKREPA
+79 EALIADLKKRDA
-92 GVKRLSDTARRL
+92 LGVKRLSDTARRL
-104 LAERGVT
+104 LSERGVS
-111 FNVYDSKGMDTPWT
+111 FNVYSAKGGMDTPWM

-134 AAEWE
+134 AKEWE

-147 RATLLNAVLTDSY
+147 RATLLNAILVDSY

-165 IRKGDLPAA
+165 IKRGDLPAA
-174 LVLAQPGYL
+174 LVLAQPAYL
-183 RPCHGIQVPQNKP
+183 RPCHGIPVPGEKP

-204 ARSVTGQ
+204 ARSPDGQ

-314 FLKTLSGLE
+314 YLKTLSGLE
-323 PVDVILRRVDDDFS
+323 AVDVILRRVDDDFC

-383 GLCRKLLGE
+383 GLCRKLLNE
-392 ELLMPSV
+392 DLLMPSV
-399 ATWWCGQEQ
+399 ATWWCGQET
-408 PQREV
+408 PMREV
-413 EARMSQLVLKSAFR
+413 EQRISSLVLKSAFR

-434 FGEKLSPSERATLLE
+434 FGGNLSAAEHAALLE
-449 RIRFAPDR
+449 RMRFAPDR
-457 WVAQEKLSF
+457 WTAQEQITF
-466 STTPSW
+466 STAPTW
-472 EDGRLVPKPM
+472 EDGKLVHKPVS
-482 TVRVY
+482 VRVY
-487 LVATADGYVVMPGAL
+487 LVATQDGYMVMPGAL
-502 TRVGASLDSPLVSMQ
+502 TRVAPSLDSPLVSMQ

-529 EGPVENVTLLS
+529 DGPVENVTLLS
-540 TTRTPV
+540 ATRTPV

-597 LLLPLLASLR
+597 LLLPLLEALR
-607 SLGVIE
+607 SLVIIE
-613 QVPTAAALSSQ
+613 EVPSATLLAAQ

-632 LKAVYDR
+632 LQAIFD
-639 AHPVSIRSC
+639 ADHPSSIRSN
-648 VQHLQRIGVL
+648 VAHIQRIGVL

-664 VDTWRVISQLSDP
+664 VDTWRVISQLSDA
-677 LEAHGGP
+677 LDAADNSA
-684 GLSVSPVSDALNV
+684 SVTPMSDALNV
-697 LTRVILDMA
+697 LTRIILELA

-724 LDMGHRVERI
+724 LDMGHRIERTV
-734 LYISELLL
+734 YISELLL
-742 AGLRSDDAE
+742 AGLRSADAE

-791 NPRGLRFQFERITSH
+791 NPRGLRFQFQRIEGH
-806 FHHLPREQRSALLT
+806 FRHLPREQNSALLT
-820 PAMRVLL
+820 PAMRVLI
-827 ENNTRLQLCD
+827 ENSTRLQLCD

-845 PGMWSQ
+845 PGQWSA
-851 TQVAKVLAQLIESM
+851 TQVAKLLQQLIDAM
-865 PAMNDALTAGYFAH
+865 PQLSDALTAGYFAH
-879 STISSSESVPADIN
+879 STISSSGDVAPADPA
-893 LTPPR
+893 PPR

>member
-1 MREPDAFSTVS
+1 MAPRVDAPDATK
-12 PRSPS
+12 
-17 NHPFPFELIFTQTN
+17 
-31 RSPGTQSQS
+31 
-40 QAQASP
+40 
-46 PRSMEM
+46 
-52 VMGAL
+52 
-57 GATGGGHYDELQDA
+57 HYDELRDG
-71 AGKTRAHY
+71 AGKVRPHY
-79 EALIADLVKREPA
+79 EQVISDLQRRDAA
-92 GVKRLSDTARRL
+92 GVKRMSDTARRL

-111 FNVYDSKGMDTPWT
+111 FNVYDDKGMDTPWT

-134 AAEWE
+134 AREWE

-147 RATLLNAVLTDSY
+147 RATLLNAILNDSY

-165 IRKGDLPAA
+165 IRRGDMPAA
-174 LVLAQPGYL
+174 MVLAQPAYL
-183 RPCHGIQVPQNKP
+183 RPCHGIKTPNAKP

-204 ARSVTGQ
+204 ARAPDGR

-235 SRLLPEVF
+235 SRLLPDVF

-259 QSLAALAPRRVE
+259 QSLAALAPRPAG

-323 PVDVILRRVDDDFS
+323 PVDVILRRVDDDFC

-359 GNVALANALGSGL
+359 GNVSLANALGSGL

-392 ELLMPSV
+392 NLLMPSV
-399 ATWWCGQEQ
+399 ATWWCGQER
-408 PQREV
+408 PRGEM
-413 EARMSQLVLKSAFR
+413 EKNLDHLVIKSAFR
-427 VRGREVH
+427 ARGREVH
-434 FGEKLSPSERATLLE
+434 FGEKLSTAERAAFIQ
-449 RIRFAPDR
+449 RMRFAPDR
-457 WVAQEKLSF
+457 WAAQEKITF
-466 STTPSW
+466 STAPTW
-472 EDGRLVPKPM
+472 EEGRLVHKPIS
-482 TVRVY
+482 VRVY
-487 LVATADGYVVMPGAL
+487 LVATADGYMVMPGAL
-502 TRVGASLDSPLVSMQ
+502 TRVAASIDSPLVSMQ
-517 KGGSSKDTWVLS
+517 KGGSSKDTWILS
-529 EGPVENVTLLS
+529 DGPVENVTLLT

-558 VANHLFWLGRY
+558 VANHLYWLGRY
-569 AERAESTARLLRST
+569 AERAESSARLLRST

-597 LLLPLLASLR
+597 LLLPLLEALR
-607 SLGVIE
+607 SLLVLDDVADI
-613 QVPTAAALSSQ
+613 ALLASQ
-624 QEQIEARL
+624 QEQLEARL
-632 LKAVYDR
+632 LQAVFDPE
-639 AHPVSIRSC
+639 HPSSIRSS
-648 VQHLQRIGVL
+648 VTHIQRIGIL

-664 VDTWRVISQLSDP
+664 VDTWRVISQLSDALDAFDHP
-677 LEAHGGP
+677 P
-684 GLSVSPVSDALNV
+684 SISPMSDTLNV
-697 LTRVILDMA
+697 LTRVILELA

-724 LDMGHRVERI
+724 LDTGHRIERT
-734 LYISELLL
+734 LYICELLS
-742 AGLRSDDAE
+742 AGLRSTDAE

-791 NPRGLRFQFERITSH
+791 NPRGLRFQFERIERH
-806 FHHLPREQRSALLT
+806 FELLPREQNSALLT

-827 ENNTRLQLCD
+827 ENSTKLQLCD

-845 PGMWSQ
+845 PGTWSQ
-851 TQVAKVLAQLIESM
+851 TQVAKLLNQLIEAM
-865 PAMNDALTAGYFAH
+865 PTLNDALTAGYFAH
-879 STISSSESVPADIN
+879 STISSSESAPLAEP
-893 LTPPR
+893 TPTR